1 VILRSLGAKLT
12 AAFALLIFLS
22 LFLAGTAFIF
32 QLRAYQTQ
40 IALNRLADLALPM
53 AFIERNLERTSG
65 TPEQIV
71 SAMADQANRLGVRL
85 LLLDSE
91 NRVVGDTRGTL
102 VGQTGRI
109 RGGEPINPRSDYVWG
124 VLVDNGQ
131 REIFLVPPSGRPAGP
146 PGRPG
151 PSIAAYRTVLT
162 VPEQSVT
169 AAWLELAPSLS
180 IAAALSLVVSV
191 AVSFLFSRSIT
202 RPLRDMQ
209 RASEAIARGEY
220 DQQIAVRG
228 GDEVAQLARTFNAM
242 AREVGSSHRTLRNF
256 LANVSHEL
264 RTPLTSIQ
272 GFSQAI
278 LDGTA
283 ARPDDQRE
291 AAEVIHEEAD
301 RMRRLVDDLLYLSK
315 IESGQIA
322 MRAEPVDLPL
332 VLETAVRRARRRAEE
347 VHVALWLHPV
357 PPARLTGDE
366 GRLSQVFDNLLD
378 NALKFTPAGGTIAV
392 QSRLTGGENAAR
404 LVVSV
409 RNSGSYIPPEDLPH
423 VFDRFYQVDK
433 SRSRSGANAQGSGL
447 GLAIARE
454 IVQAH
459 SGTVAANSA
468 PETGTEFIVA
478 LPVSPPPPAPTPTA
492 PAVAAARG

>member
-22 LFLAGTAFIF
+22 LFLAGSAFIF
-32 QLRAYQTQ
+32 QLRGYQTQ
-40 IALNRLADLALPM
+40 IALNRLADLAQPI
-53 AFIERNLERTSG
+53 AFIERGLERTSG
-65 TPEQIV
+65 SPEQIV
-71 SAMADQANRLGVRL
+71 AGIADQTNRLGVRL

-91 NRVVGDTRGTL
+91 NRVVGDSNGTL

-109 RGGEPINPRSDYVWG
+109 RGGQPINPRSDYIWG

-131 REIFLVPPSGRPAGP
+131 REIFLMPPVGRAPGP

-151 PSIAAYRTVLT
+151 AAPLYRIVLT

-180 IAAALSLVVSV
+180 IAAVLSLVVSLAV
-191 AVSFLFSRSIT
+191 AFLFGRSIT
-202 RPLRDMQ
+202 RPLRDMR

-220 DQQIAVRG
+220 DQEIAVRG
-228 GDEVAQLARTFNAM
+228 ADEVAQLARTFNAM
-242 AREVGSSHRTLRNF
+242 AREVGLSHRTLRNF

-283 ARPDDQRE
+283 ARPEHQRE
-291 AAEVIHEEAD
+291 AAEVIHEEAE

-322 MRAEPVDLPL
+322 MRTDPVDLPG

-347 VHVALWLHPV
+347 GRISLWLEPV
-357 PPARLTGDE
+357 PPAYPTGDE

-378 NALKFTPAGGTIAV
+378 NALKFTPAGGTIKV
-392 QSRLTGGENAAR
+392 QSRLAEAGSATR
-404 LVVSV
+404 LVVCV
-409 RNSGSYIPPEDLPH
+409 RNSGSYIPPDDLPH

-433 SRSRSGANAQGSGL
+433 SRARAGANAQGTGL

-459 SGTVAANSA
+459 GGTLAANSD

-478 LPVSPPPPAPTPTA
+478 LPVAPPPPAPPA
-492 PAVAAARG
+492 PHPAVTAARG